1 MKLKIFA
8 VLIILSV
15 NAYSQELLDKIVAV
29 VDNEIILQ
37 SELQFKTNV
46 YAAQNKVDPE
56 QPGLKQQMLNSMI
69 EEKLVYAQANL
80 DSIEVSDEEIT
91 QRIEYQINLFIQQYG
106 SRERVEQIYG
116 MSLEKIKRELRDDVR
131 KSVMVQK
138 LQEKKFGDVQTT
150 KREVEDFFVKFK
162 DSLGVIPEKVKLS
175 HILKNPIASKATKEK
190 YKQFAQA
197 ILDSIKQGAVFA
209 IMAKKYSEDPGSAQ
223 EGGDLGFVKRG
234 VFYPEFEAAA
244 FALQPGEL
252 SEVIESP
259 VGYHIIQLL
268 EKRGES
274 IHTRHILIKVKKSDE
289 ADLKAIEFLT
299 EIRDSVINGM
309 GDFLDYAKQYSDDKE
324 TSPFGGEL
332 GTFYI
337 NQLDK
342 SLTETV
348 SKLKDGE
355 ISFPKRI
362 DFGGGNYGYHIVKLI
377 KRMPQH
383 LVDLNEDYNE
393 LQRLADQYKKQEL
406 YEKWIGELKTKIYW
420 KINL

>member
-8 VLIILSV
+8 VLLLLTV

-37 SELQFKTNV
+37 SELQFKTNL
-46 YAAQNKVDPE
+46 YASQNKLDPE

-80 DSIEVSDEEIT
+80 DSIEVTDEEIS
-91 QRIEYQINLFIQQYG
+91 QRIDYQVNLFIQQYG
-106 SRERVEQIYG
+106 SKERVEQIYG

-131 KSVMVQK
+131 KSVMIQK
-138 LQEKKFGDVQTT
+138 LQEKKFGDVQATR
-150 KREVEDFFVKFK
+150 REVEDFFVKFK
-162 DSLGVIPEKVKLS
+162 DSLGVIPEKVKLA
-175 HILKNPIASKATKEK
+175 HILKNPIATEATKEK
-190 YKQFAQA
+190 YRQFAQA

-209 IMAKKYSEDPGSAQ
+209 TMAKKYSEDPGSAAD
-223 EGGDLGFVKRG
+223 GGDLGFVKRG
-234 VFYPEFEAAA
+234 VFYTEFEAAA

-259 VGYHIIQLL
+259 VGFHIIQMV

-299 EIRDSVINGM
+299 EIRDSVIKGLRN
-309 GDFLDYAKQYSDDKE
+309 FSDYAKEYSDDKE

-342 SLTETV
+342 PLTETV
-348 SKLKDGE
+348 SKLKDRE
-355 ISFPKRI
+355 I
-362 DFGGGNYGYHIVKLI
+362 
-377 KRMPQH
+377 
-383 LVDLNEDYNE
+383 
-393 LQRLADQYKKQEL
+393 
-406 YEKWIGELKTKIYW
+406 
-420 KINL
+420 

>member
-8 VLIILSV
+8 VLLLLTV

-37 SELQFKTNV
+37 SELQFKTNL
-46 YAAQNKVDPE
+46 YASQNKLDPE

-80 DSIEVSDEEIT
+80 DSIEVTDEEIS
-91 QRIEYQINLFIQQYG
+91 QRIDYQVNLFIQQYG
-106 SRERVEQIYG
+106 SKERVEQIYG

-131 KSVMVQK
+131 KSVMIQK
-138 LQEKKFGDVQTT
+138 LQEKKFGDVQATR
-150 KREVEDFFVKFK
+150 REVEDFFVKFK
-162 DSLGVIPEKVKLS
+162 DSLGVIPEKVKLA
-175 HILKNPIASKATKEK
+175 HILKNPIATEATKEK
-190 YKQFAQA
+190 YRQFAQA

-209 IMAKKYSEDPGSAQ
+209 TMAKKYSEDPGSAA

-259 VGYHIIQLL
+259 VGFHIIQML

-299 EIRDSVINGM
+299 EIRDSVIKGLRN
-309 GDFLDYAKQYSDDKE
+309 FSDYAKEYSDDKE

-342 SLTETV
+342 PLTETV
-348 SKLKDGE
+348 SKLKDRE

-362 DFGGGNYGYHIVKLI
+362 DFGGGNYGYHIVNLL
-377 KRMPQH
+377 KRTPQH
-383 LVDLNEDYNE
+383 LVDFNEDFNE
-393 LQRLADQYKKQEL
+393 LQRLTDQYKKQEL
-406 YEKWIGELKTKIYW
+406 YENWIADLKTKIYW